1 MKISTKKATI
11 QGCLKAPSSKSSL
24 IRHLALATL
33 AKGTT
38 TLHNVDFCNDT
49 VAALNICKNLGA
61 KVEFGDGFLTITPN
75 YYPIKN
81 LLNCGES
88 ALCARVFAPISAVF
102 DQDFTLVGE
111 GSLLSRPMEMV
122 ANALRQMGTN
132 CQLNSGFLPIKT
144 SGTISNFYLKLDG
157 STTSQLLSG
166 LLITLPKTGKTSTIQ
181 VENPQSIPYIK
192 LTLQIMRQYGVEVKN
207 FKFKRFEI
215 EPPQN
220 YIGGSFEVEGDYSGA
235 AFFLVIGALHGKVKV
250 KNLLQDSYQA
260 DKQIIEILKKCG
272 AYVEVGEDW
281 VVAEKRVL
289 KPFVFDANH
298 CPDLFPPLVALA
310 SKIEGKS
317 EILGAKRLLTKESN
331 RATTLQKE
339 FKKLEVRI
347 DIENDKMVIFGNKKP
362 RVAKVKSHNDHR
374 IAMALATSCLSKGDE
389 IEIEKTRCVNKSYP
403 KFFQDLKGLI

>member
-11 QGCLKAPSSKSSL
+11 QGCLAAPSSKSSL

-33 AKGTT
+33 ADGAT

-49 VAALNICKNLGA
+49 LAALNICKNLGA
-61 KVEFGDGFLTITPN
+61 KVELGDGFLTITPN

-81 LLNCGES
+81 ILNCGES

-102 DQDFTLVGE
+102 DQDFTILGE
-111 GSLLSRPMEMV
+111 GSLLSRPMDMV
-122 ANALRQMGTN
+122 ANALRQMGTT
-132 CQLNSGFLPIKT
+132 CQLNSGFLPIKK
-144 SGTISNFYLKLDG
+144 SGLISNFYLNLDG

-166 LLITLPKTGKTSTIQ
+166 VLITLPKTGKTSTIQ

-260 DKQIIEILKKCG
+260 DRKIVDVLQACG
-272 AYVEVGEDW
+272 AKVEIGRDFVEV
-281 VVAEKRVL
+281 EKQTL
-289 KPFVFDANH
+289 KPFIFNANH
-298 CPDLFPPLVALA
+298 CPDLFPPLVSMA
-310 SKIEGKS
+310 SRIEGKS
-317 EILGAKRLLTKESN
+317 EIFGARRLLTKESS
-331 RATTLQKE
+331 RAATLQKE
-339 FKKLEVRI
+339 FKKLGVRI

-362 RVAKVKSHNDHR
+362 RVARVKSHNDHR
-374 IAMALATSCLSKGDE
+374 IAMALATSCLSQGDE